1 LQSRALLFE
10 DRVSLARSS
19 AEGAGGW
26 AMRISIA
33 NISKKVKTAE
43 FSATVHA
50 VARQVNQDFAP
61 LWGMDADVRGIAID
75 RNAKPSP
82 ELTLSDVILYVGEID
97 DDPQKVA
104 DAVGY
109 HDLNNK
115 GIPYG
120 FVFTDVAAKIG
131 EAWSTTLSHEVLEL
145 LADPDVNLLVVGP
158 HPKNPKGVALR
169 TYEVCDP
176 VQSDSYDID
185 GIKVS
190 NFVTPLY
197 FAQLPRPNATR
208 TNYLNNGLDRFGVRP
223 GGYFSYF
230 DLSTRRWNDVFG
242 EGAEARAKT
251 KEILG
256 MARRVR
262 RHVGQRLAS
271 DL

>member
-1 LQSRALLFE
+1 
-10 DRVSLARSS
+10 VS
-19 AEGAGGW
+19 
-26 AMRISIA
+26 
-33 NISKKVKTAE
+33 NAE

-50 VARQVNQDFAP
+50 VARQVHQDFAP
-61 LWGMDADVRGIAID
+61 LWGMDADVRGIKMSRD
-75 RNAKPSP
+75 AKPNP
-82 ELTLSDVILYVGEID
+82 ELSMSDAILYVGELD

-120 FVFTDVAAKIG
+120 FVFTDVAAKVG
-131 EAWSTTLSHEVLEL
+131 DKWSTTLSHEVLEL

-176 VQSDSYDID
+176 VQADSYDID
-185 GIKVS
+185 GIVVS

-197 FAQLPRPNATR
+197 FARLPSPTTTR
-208 TNYLNNGLDRFGVRP
+208 TNYLNLGLDRFGVRP

-230 DLSTRRWNDVFG
+230 DLATKKWNDVFG
-242 EGAEARAKT
+242 EGAEARQKA

-256 MARRVR
+256 LARRMR
-262 RHVGQRLAS
+262 RHAGLELA
-271 DL
+271 